1 MNYWIGLRECDCE
14 CEPILDIR
22 VDAMRCGARRSV
34 WRVHTFWEHTK
45 YVMMKD
51 SLDKQTARDK
61 ELYKDF

>member
-34 WRVHTFWEHTK
+34 WSTYILGTYEIRNDE
-45 YVMMKD
+45 D